1 MDLGLNIIYI
11 QNKRL
16 HFTYQFL
23 HSESV
28 LAVHSNIVSGLMS
41 RGIILSPASS
51 VVSIAWTLL
60 MEATRLLFDYLNGAA
75 LDIVF

>member
-1 MDLGLNIIYI
+1 MDMGLNIIYI

-23 HSESV
+23 HSKSV
-28 LAVHSNIVSGLMS
+28 LAVHSNIVSGLMNEAS
-41 RGIILSPASS
+41 FLNPASS
-51 VVSIAWTLL
+51 IVLAAWTLL
-60 MEATRLLFDYLNGAA
+60 MEATRLWFDYLNGAA